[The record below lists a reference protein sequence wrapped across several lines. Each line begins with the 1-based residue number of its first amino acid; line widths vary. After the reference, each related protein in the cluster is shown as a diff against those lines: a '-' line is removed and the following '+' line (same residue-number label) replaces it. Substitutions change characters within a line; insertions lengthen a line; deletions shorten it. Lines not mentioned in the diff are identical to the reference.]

1 MRAAVMG
8 EGMNVLVV
16 EDQPTDAE
24 LWQREVKRVLPESR
38 FFRVETREDLLMAL
52 ETFQPALII
61 SDYLLFQFDD
71 LTALKLAMVHAPET
85 PFIIPRATGRGPRI
99 WPTVLPKR

>member
-52 ETFQPALII
+52 ETF
-61 SDYLLFQFDD
+61 
-71 LTALKLAMVHAPET
+71 LA
-85 PFIIPRATGRGPRI
+85 
-99 WPTVLPKR
+99 